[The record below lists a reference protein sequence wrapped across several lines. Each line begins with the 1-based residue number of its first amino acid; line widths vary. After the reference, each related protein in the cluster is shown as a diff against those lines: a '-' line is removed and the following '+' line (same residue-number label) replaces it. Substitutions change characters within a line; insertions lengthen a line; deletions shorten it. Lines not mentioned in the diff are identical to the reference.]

1 MRVLK
6 FAFAS
11 VAALIIF
18 SGSAYA
24 IEVNKKIAAPGGP
37 EDIWEM
43 ISDFCSIQDWHPA
56 VEQCDESEEGGDTYR
71 VLTLKGGGKI
81 KEKLVDH
88 DDESYTYQIIES
100 PLPVKNYQAK
110 IWVEED
116 ARQPDRTDDPLGCD
130 VRCERGK
137 RRGRRQD
144 DRRHLHRRPEEHQA
158 HGLGLRGRPR
168 GQGLGSQ
175 NGGCEG
181 GSAGLA

>member
-6 FAFAS
+6 FALAS

-24 IEVNKKIAAPGGP
+24 IEVNKKIAAPGDP
-37 EDIWEM
+37 EDIWDM
-43 ISDFCSIQDWHPA
+43 ISEFCSIQDWHPA

-81 KEKLVDH
+81 KEKLVGH
-88 DDESYTYQIIES
+88 DDESYTYQIVES

-116 ARQPDRTDDPLGCD
+116 ARQPDRTDIHWDATFDANGASDEDAAKTIAGIFEDGLKNIKHMALD
-130 VRCERGK
+130 SENDQED
-137 RRGRRQD
+137 QD
-144 DRRHLHRRPEEHQA
+144 
-158 HGLGLRGRPR
+158 
-168 GQGLGSQ
+168 
-175 NGGCEG
+175 
-181 GSAGLA
+181 

>member
-6 FAFAS
+6 LVFAS

-24 IEVNKKIAAPGGP
+24 IEVNKKIAAPGDP
-37 EDIWEM
+37 EDIWDM

-56 VEQCDESEEGGDTYR
+56 VEQCDESEEGGDTFR
-71 VLTLKGGGKI
+71 TLTLKGGGKI

-116 ARQPDRTDDPLGCD
+116 SRQPDRTDIHWDATFD
-130 VRCERGK
+130 
-137 RRGRRQD
+137 
-144 DRRHLHRRPEEHQA
+144 A
-158 HGLGLRGRPR
+158 
-168 GQGLGSQ
+168 
-175 NGGCEG
+175 NGASDEDAAKTIGDIFT
-181 GSAGLA
+181 AGLKNIKHMTMQSEDDQEDKD

>member
-88 DDESYTYQIIES
+88 DDESYTYQIIE
-100 PLPVKNYQAK
+100 
-110 IWVEED
+110 
-116 ARQPDRTDDPLGCD
+116 RQPDRTDIHWDATFDANGASDEEAAKTIGGIFTDGLKSIKHMALESED
-130 VRCERGK
+130 DQED
-137 RRGRRQD
+137 QD
-144 DRRHLHRRPEEHQA
+144 
-158 HGLGLRGRPR
+158 
-168 GQGLGSQ
+168 
-175 NGGCEG
+175 
-181 GSAGLA
+181 